1 MDSKRSYCAEAATAP
16 FPTAISSLLKERK
29 ITPGELAGH
38 LGVTRQTVSNY
49 CLGQTTPSFQLLCEI
64 ADFFNVSTDYL
75 LGRTNVQSPSVE
87 IQAIA
92 AATGLTEQTIE
103 TLQFLFTRG
112 ERTMRQDLFNEILEI
127 AFDAEVIGAYCC
139 MRSSLSIQNDQ
150 DVIGDP
156 IERVKNQTILSEDA
170 KSQGFAI
177 LRGEEAFRFYCSQ
190 IADHIRHALHE
201 RYIGSA
207 TWEKE
212 AKHGID

>member
-1 MDSKRSYCAEAATAP
+1 MESKRSYCAETATAP

-92 AATGLTEQTIE
+92 AATGLTEHTIK
-103 TLQFLFTRG
+103 TLQLLLTRG
-112 ERTMRQDLFNEILEI
+112 ERTILQDLFNEILEI
-127 AFDAEVIGAYCC
+127 ASDAEVIGAYCG
-139 MRSSLSIQNDQ
+139 MRSSLLIQNDQ
-150 DVIGDP
+150 DVEGDP
-156 IERVKNQTILSEDA
+156 VKRWINRVNLSEDA
-170 KSQGFAI
+170 ESQGFAI
-177 LRGEEAFRFYCSQ
+177 LRGEEAFRFYCYQ
-190 IADHIRHALHE
+190 IADHIRLALHD

-207 TWEKE
+207 IWKKE
-212 AKHGID
+212 DSHGID

>member
-1 MDSKRSYCAEAATAP
+1 MESKRSYCAEAATAP

-64 ADFFNVSTDYL
+64 ADFFDVSTDFL
-75 LGRTNVQSPSVE
+75 LGRTDVQSPSVE
-87 IQAIA
+87 IQAIS
-92 AATGLTEQTIE
+92 AATGLTEHTIK
-103 TLQFLFTRG
+103 TLQLLFTRG
-112 ERTMRQDLFNEILEI
+112 ERTILQDLFNEILEI
-127 AFDAEVIGAYCC
+127 AFDTEVIGAYCG

-177 LRGEEAFRFYCSQ
+177 LRGEEAFCFYCSQ
-190 IADHIRHALHE
+190 IADHIRHALHD

>member
-1 MDSKRSYCAEAATAP
+1 MESKRAYCAEAAKAP

-64 ADFFNVSTDYL
+64 ADFFDVSTDFL
-75 LGRTNVQSPSVE
+75 LGRTDVQSPSVE
-87 IQAIA
+87 IQAISA
-92 AATGLTEQTIE
+92 STGLTEHTIE
-103 TLQFLFTRG
+103 TLQLLFTRG
-112 ERTMRQDLFNEILEI
+112 ERTILQDLFNEILEI
-127 AFDAEVIGAYCC
+127 AFDAEVIGAYCG

-150 DVIGDP
+150 AVIGDP

-177 LRGEEAFRFYCSQ
+177 LSGEEAFRFYCSQ
-190 IADHIRHALHE
+190 IADHIRLALHD
-201 RYIGSA
+201 RHIGSA
-207 TWEKE
+207 IWKKE
-212 AKHGID
+212 DSHGID

>member
-1 MDSKRSYCAEAATAP
+1 MESKRSYCAETATAP

-92 AATGLTEQTIE
+92 AATGLTEHTIK
-103 TLQFLFTRG
+103 TLQLLFTRG
-112 ERTMRQDLFNEILEI
+112 ERTILQDLFNEILEI
-127 AFDAEVIGAYCC
+127 ASDAEVIGAYCG
-139 MRSSLSIQNDQ
+139 MRSSLLIQNDQ
-150 DVIGDP
+150 DVEGDP
-156 IERVKNQTILSEDA
+156 VKRWINRVNLSEDA
-170 KSQGFAI
+170 ESQGFAI
-177 LRGEEAFRFYCSQ
+177 LRGEEAFRFYCYQ
-190 IADHIRHALHE
+190 IADHIRLSLHD
-201 RYIGSA
+201 RHIGSA
-207 TWEKE
+207 IWKKE
-212 AKHGID
+212 DSHGID

>member
-1 MDSKRSYCAEAATAP
+1 MESKRSYCAETATAP

-92 AATGLTEQTIE
+92 AATGLTEHTIK
-103 TLQFLFTRG
+103 TLQLLFTRG
-112 ERTMRQDLFNEILEI
+112 ERTILQDLFNEILEI
-127 AFDAEVIGAYCC
+127 ASDAEVIGAYCG
-139 MRSSLSIQNDQ
+139 MRSSLLIQNDQ
-150 DVIGDP
+150 DVEGDP
-156 IERVKNQTILSEDA
+156 VKRWINRVNLSEDA
-170 KSQGFAI
+170 ESQGFAI
-177 LRGEEAFRFYCSQ
+177 LRGEEAFRFYCYQ
-190 IADHIRHALHE
+190 IADHIRLALHD
-201 RYIGSA
+201 RHIGSA
-207 TWEKE
+207 IWKKE
-212 AKHGID
+212 DSHGID

>member
-1 MDSKRSYCAEAATAP
+1 MESKRSYCAEAATAP

-92 AATGLTEQTIE
+92 AATGLTEHTIK
-103 TLQFLFTRG
+103 TLQLLFTRG
-112 ERTMRQDLFNEILEI
+112 ERTILQDLFNEILEI
-127 AFDAEVIGAYCC
+127 ASDAEVIGAYCG
-139 MRSSLSIQNDQ
+139 MRSSLLIQNDQ
-150 DVIGDP
+150 DVEGDP
-156 IERVKNQTILSEDA
+156 VKRWINRVNLSEDA
-170 KSQGFAI
+170 ESQGFAI
-177 LRGEEAFRFYCSQ
+177 LRGEEAFRFYCYQ
-190 IADHIRHALHE
+190 IADHIRLSLHD
-201 RYIGSA
+201 RHIGSA
-207 TWEKE
+207 IWKKE
-212 AKHGID
+212 DSHGID

>member
-1 MDSKRSYCAEAATAP
+1 MESKRAYCAEAAKAP

-64 ADFFNVSTDYL
+64 ADFFDVSTDYL
-75 LGRTNVQSPSVE
+75 LGRTDVQSPSVE
-87 IQAIA
+87 IQAIS
-92 AATGLTEQTIE
+92 AATGLTEHTIK
-103 TLQFLFTRG
+103 TLQLLFSRG
-112 ERTMRQDLFNEILEI
+112 ERTILQDLFNEILEI
-127 AFDAEVIGAYCC
+127 AFDTEVIGSYCG
-139 MRSSLSIQNDQ
+139 MRSSLSIPNDQ
-150 DVIGDP
+150 DVEGDP
-156 IERVKNQTILSEDA
+156 VKRWINQVNLSEDA
-170 KSQGFAI
+170 ESQGFAI

-190 IADHIRHALHE
+190 IADHIRHALHD

-207 TWEKE
+207 IWEKE

>member
-1 MDSKRSYCAEAATAP
+1 MESKRSYCAETATAP

-64 ADFFNVSTDYL
+64 ADFFDVSTDFL

-92 AATGLTEQTIE
+92 AATGLTEHTIE

-112 ERTMRQDLFNEILEI
+112 ERTIRQDLFNEILEI
-127 AFDAEVIGAYCC
+127 AFDAEVIGAYCG
-139 MRSSLSIQNDQ
+139 MRSSLLIQNDQ
-150 DVIGDP
+150 DVEGDP
-156 IERVKNQTILSEDA
+156 VKRWINLVNLTEDA
-170 KSQGFAI
+170 ESQGFAI
-177 LRGEEAFRFYCSQ
+177 LRGEEAFRFYCYQ
-190 IADHIRHALHE
+190 IADHIRLALHD
-201 RYIGSA
+201 RHIGSA
-207 TWEKE
+207 FWKKE
-212 AKHGID
+212 DSHGID

>member
-1 MDSKRSYCAEAATAP
+1 MESKRSYCAEAAKAP

-64 ADFFNVSTDYL
+64 ADFFDVSTDFL
-75 LGRTNVQSPSVE
+75 LGRTDVQSPSAE
-87 IQAIA
+87 IQAISA
-92 AATGLTEQTIE
+92 STGLTEHTIE
-103 TLQFLFTRG
+103 TLQLLFTRG
-112 ERTMRQDLFNEILEI
+112 ERTILQDLFNEILEI
-127 AFDAEVIGAYCC
+127 AFDAEVIGAYCG

-150 DVIGDP
+150 DVIVDP

-170 KSQGFAI
+170 KSHGFAI
-177 LRGEEAFRFYCSQ
+177 LSGEEAFRFYCSQ
-190 IADHIRHALHE
+190 IADHIRHALHD

-207 TWEKE
+207 IWEKE

>member
-1 MDSKRSYCAEAATAP
+1 MESKRSYCAEAAKAP

-64 ADFFNVSTDYL
+64 ADFFDVSTDFL
-75 LGRTNVQSPSVE
+75 LGRTDVQSPSVE
-87 IQAIA
+87 IQAISA
-92 AATGLTEQTIE
+92 STGLTEHTIE
-103 TLQFLFTRG
+103 TLQLLFTRG
-112 ERTMRQDLFNEILEI
+112 ERTILQDLFNEILEI
-127 AFDAEVIGAYCC
+127 AFDAEVIGAYCG

-190 IADHIRHALHE
+190 IADHIRHALHD